1 MTDAATV
8 EMADQ
13 APAARKGRGHSR
25 AFGIFEWMLAFRYL
39 RARRREGFISV
50 IAGFSFL
57 GIMLGVATLIIV
69 MSVMN
74 GFRTELLDR
83 ILGING
89 HLFVRGVTS
98 YVTDYD
104 EISTRIAAIPGVVSA
119 TPIVEGQVMASSRA
133 NAQGGLVRGIYG
145 KDLERMKVVSDHIE
159 VGTLD
164 NFDKGEGVAIGERLA
179 QNLGLTVGDNI
190 TLLSPRGAI
199 TPFGTAPRVKAY
211 TVAAIFKIGMS
222 EYDSSFIFMPLH
234 EAQNYFRTAEGVTA
248 LEIMVKQPDDVVQL
262 VPKVSAIV
270 GHCCDVITWQET
282 NRSFFSALQVERNVM
297 FLILTLILI
306 VAALNIVS
314 GLIMLVKDKGRDIA
328 VLRTMG
334 ATRGSVMRV
343 FFISG
348 AAIGVA
354 GTLAGFALGTV
365 FCLNIE
371 TLRQF
376 LSELSGTELFNPEIY
391 FLSHMPAEI
400 DVSEVVSV
408 VGMALFLSFAATLYP
423 AWRAASLDP
432 VEALRYE

>member
-1 MTDAATV
+1 MTDVVSAGDV
-8 EMADQ
+8 RVQ
-13 APAARKGRGHSR
+13 GKGKSLP
-25 AFGIFEWMLAFRYL
+25 FGAFEWLLAMRYL

-57 GIMLGVATLIIV
+57 GILLGVATLIIV

-74 GFRTELLDR
+74 GFRTELLSR
-83 ILGING
+83 ILGLNG
-89 HLFVRGVTS
+89 HMFVRSVTS
-98 YVTDYD
+98 FINDFD
-104 EISTRIAAIPGVVSA
+104 EIAGSIEKIPGVVSA
-119 TPIVEGQVMASSRA
+119 TPIVEGQAMASSHS
-133 NAQGGLVRGIYG
+133 NAQGALVRGLHE
-145 KDLERMKVVSDHIE
+145 KDLRRLTVVSGNLE
-159 VGTLD
+159 AGTLD
-164 NFDKGEGVAIGERLA
+164 GFDGGDGVAIGSRLA
-179 QNLGLTVGDNI
+179 KNLGLTLGDNI

-211 TVAAIFKIGMS
+211 RIAAIFQIGMS
-222 EYDSSFIFMPLH
+222 EYDSSFIFMPLR
-234 EAQNYFRTAEGVTA
+234 EAQEYFRTGDGVTA
-248 LEIMVKQPDDVVQL
+248 LEIKITNPDGVNKL
-262 VPKVSAIV
+262 VMPVAQMAGS
-270 GHCCDVITWQET
+270 CCDVLTWQQT
-282 NRSFFSALQVERNVM
+282 NQSFFSALQVERNVM

-334 ATRGSVMRV
+334 ATRGAVMRV

-348 AAIGVA
+348 ASIGVV
-354 GTLAGFALGTV
+354 GTLAGFALGTL

-371 TLRQF
+371 TLRVW
-376 LSELSGTELFNPEIY
+376 LSEISGTELFSPEIY

-400 DVSEVVSV
+400 DTGEVVAV

>member
-1 MTDAATV
+1 M
-8 EMADQ
+8 
-13 APAARKGRGHSR
+13 
-25 AFGIFEWMLAFRYL
+25 RYL

-74 GFRTELLDR
+74 GFRAELLGR
-83 ILGING
+83 ILGVNG
-89 HLFVRGVTS
+89 HMFVRGVTS
-98 YVTDYD
+98 YVTDFD
-104 EISTRIAAIPGVVSA
+104 TVSANIEKLPGVVSA
-119 TPIVEGQVMASSRA
+119 IPMVEGQVMASSRG
-133 NAQGGLVRGIYG
+133 NAQGALVRGMHE
-145 KDLERMKVVSDHIE
+145 KDLKRLTVVSDHLTA
-159 VGTLD
+159 GTLD
-164 NFDKGEGVAIGERLA
+164 GFDSGGAVAVGSRLA
-179 QNLGLTVGDNI
+179 KNLNLTLGDNI

-211 TVAAIFKIGMS
+211 RIAAIFEIGMS
-222 EYDSSFIFMPLH
+222 EYDSSFIFMPLP
-234 EAQNYFRTAEGVTA
+234 EAQDYFRTAEGVTA
-248 LEIMVKQPDDVVQL
+248 LEVKVKDPDRVNELVQPVVEAAG
-262 VPKVSAIV
+262 P
-270 GHCCDVITWQET
+270 CCDVITWQET

-334 ATRGSVMRV
+334 STRGSVMRV

-348 AAIGVA
+348 ASIGVL
-354 GTLAGFALGTV
+354 GTLAGFGLGTL

-376 LSELSGTELFNPEIY
+376 LSHLTGTELFSPEIY

-400 DVSEVVSV
+400 DVGEVVAV
-408 VGMALFLSFAATLYP
+408 VGMALGLSFAATLYP

>member
-1 MTDAATV
+1 M
-8 EMADQ
+8 
-13 APAARKGRGHSR
+13 PKPPKSGGRGHSR
-25 AFGIFEWMLAFRYL
+25 AFGVFEWMLAFRYL

-83 ILGING
+83 ILGLNG

-98 YVTDYD
+98 YVNDFD
-104 EISTRIAAIPGVVSA
+104 AKADAISQIPGVISA
-119 TPIVEGQVMASSRA
+119 TPIVEGQIMASSRS
-133 NAQGGLVRGIYG
+133 NAQGGLVRGISG
-145 KDLERMKVVSDHIE
+145 NNLRRLSVVSDHI
-159 VGTLD
+159 VLGSLD
-164 NFDKGEGVAIGERLA
+164 NFDKDDSVAIGDRLA
-179 QNLGLTVGDNI
+179 QNLGLTVGDSI

-211 TVAAIFKIGMS
+211 TIAAIFKIGMS
-222 EYDSSFIFMPLH
+222 EYDSSIIFMPLH
-234 EAQNYFRTAEGVTA
+234 EAQNYFRTGDGVTA
-248 LEIMVKQPDDVVQL
+248 LEIMVQKPDEVDQL
-262 VPKVSAIV
+262 APKVAAIS
-270 GHCCDVITWQET
+270 GPGTDIITWQQSNHT
-282 NRSFFSALQVERNVM
+282 FFSALQVERNVM

-348 AAIGVA
+348 AAIGVV
-354 GTLAGFALGTV
+354 GTLAGFTLGTA

-371 TLRQF
+371 SLRQF
-376 LSELSGTELFNPEIY
+376 LSALTGTELFNPEIY

>member
-1 MTDAATV
+1 MTYVVSAGDV
-8 EMADQ
+8 RVQ
-13 APAARKGRGHSR
+13 GKGRSLP
-25 AFGIFEWMLAFRYL
+25 FGAFEWLLAMRYL

-57 GIMLGVATLIIV
+57 GILLGVATLIIV

-74 GFRTELLDR
+74 GFRTELLSR
-83 ILGING
+83 ILGLNG
-89 HLFVRGVTS
+89 HMFVRSVTAFI
-98 YVTDYD
+98 TDFD
-104 EISTRIAAIPGVVSA
+104 EIAGSIEKIPGVVSA
-119 TPIVEGQVMASSRA
+119 TPIVEGQAMASSRM
-133 NAQGGLVRGIYG
+133 NAQGALVRGMHE
-145 KDLERMKVVSDHIE
+145 KDLRRLKVVSDNLE
-159 VGTLD
+159 AGTLD
-164 NFDKGEGVAIGERLA
+164 GFDGGDGVAIGSRLA
-179 QNLGLTVGDNI
+179 KNLGLTLGDNI

-211 TVAAIFKIGMS
+211 RIAAIFQIGMS
-222 EYDSSFIFMPLH
+222 EYDSSFIFMPLR
-234 EAQNYFRTAEGVTA
+234 EAQEYFRTGDGVTA
-248 LEIMVKQPDDVVQL
+248 LEVKIENPDGVNKL
-262 VPKVSAIV
+262 VMPVAQMAGS
-270 GHCCDVITWQET
+270 CCDVLTWQQT
-282 NRSFFSALQVERNVM
+282 NQSFFSALQVERNVM

-334 ATRGSVMRV
+334 ATRGAVMRV

-348 AAIGVA
+348 ASIGVV
-354 GTLAGFALGTV
+354 GTLAGFALGTL

-371 TLRQF
+371 TLRVW
-376 LSELSGTELFNPEIY
+376 LSEISGTELFSPEIY

-400 DVSEVVSV
+400 DTGEVVAV

>member
-1 MTDAATV
+1 MTETATMDPKHPDA
-8 EMADQ
+8 Q
-13 APAARKGRGHSR
+13 GRGHSR

-83 ILGING
+83 ILGLNG

-104 EISTRIAAIPGVVSA
+104 DISAQIEKIPGVISA
-119 TPIVEGQVMASSRA
+119 TPIVEGQVMASSQA
-133 NAQGGLVRGIYG
+133 NAQGALVRGIHG
-145 KDLERMKVVSDHIE
+145 KDLLRLKVVSEKIVDGSLE
-159 VGTLD
+159 G
-164 NFDKGEGVAIGERLA
+164 FDQGEGVAVGVRLA
-179 QNLGLTVGDNI
+179 RNLGLRVGDNI

-211 TVAAIFKIGMS
+211 PISAIFEIGMS
-222 EYDSSFIFMPLH
+222 EYDGNFIFMPLN
-234 EAQNYFRTAEGVTA
+234 EARGYFRTAEGVTA
-248 LEIMVKQPDDVVQL
+248 LEIMIKSPDDATEL
-262 VPKVSAIV
+262 AGPV
-270 GHCCDVITWQET
+270 GDVAGRCCDVLTWQQT
-282 NRSFFSALQVERNVM
+282 NSSFFGALQVERNVM

-354 GTLAGFALGTV
+354 GTLAGFTLGTL

-371 TLRQF
+371 GLRQF
-376 LSELSGTELFNPEIY
+376 FSNLLGTQLFPPEVY

-400 DVSEVVSV
+400 NVSEVASV

>member
-1 MTDAATV
+1 MEAQRFAGTKP
-8 EMADQ
+8 E
-13 APAARKGRGHSR
+13 GRGRSL
-25 AFGIFEWMLAFRYL
+25 AFGAFEWLLAMRYL

-50 IAGFSFL
+50 IAGFSFA

-74 GFRTELLDR
+74 GFRTELLGK
-83 ILGING
+83 ILGLNG
-89 HLFVRGVTS
+89 HMFVRGVTA

-104 EISTRIAAIPGVVSA
+104 VVSAKIEKIEGVVSA
-119 TPIVEGQVMASSRA
+119 TPMVEGQVMASSQR
-133 NAQGGLVRGIYG
+133 NAQGALVRGLHE
-145 KDLERMKVVSDHIE
+145 KDLRRLEVVSEHIHF
-159 VGTLD
+159 GTLD
-164 NFDKGEGVAIGERLA
+164 SFDGGDGVAVGSRLA
-179 QNLGLTVGDNI
+179 KNLGLVLGDNI

-211 TVAAIFKIGMS
+211 RVAAIFDIGMS

-234 EAQNYFRTAEGVTA
+234 EARQYFRTGEGVTA
-248 LEIMVKQPDDVVQL
+248 LEIKVREPDRVDAFVAPV
-262 VPKVSAIV
+262 AETV
-270 GHCCDVITWQET
+270 GPCCDVITWQQT

-306 VAALNIVS
+306 VAALNIIS

-334 ATRGSVMRV
+334 ATRGAVMRV
-343 FFISG
+343 FFIAG
-348 AAIGVA
+348 ASIGVV
-354 GTLAGFALGTV
+354 GTLAGFALGTL

-371 TLRQF
+371 TLRVW
-376 LSELSGTELFNPEIY
+376 LSELSGTELFSPEIY

-400 DVSEVVSV
+400 QVGEVAAV